1 MKIIPHFDSEQEE
14 RDFWLNNDTTEYM
27 DWSKAKLAKFPNLQR
42 STQTISLRLTENM
55 LEAIKNEAKK
65 IDVPYQSLMK
75 IWLNEKI
82 EKTIHP

>member
-1 MKIIPHFDSEQEE
+1 MKTIPHFNSEQEE

-27 DWSKAKLAKFPNLQR
+27 DWSQAKLAKFPNLQR

-55 LEAIKNEAKK
+55 LDAIKREAKK

-75 IWLNEKI
+75 MWLNEKI
-82 EKTIHP
+82 EKTS